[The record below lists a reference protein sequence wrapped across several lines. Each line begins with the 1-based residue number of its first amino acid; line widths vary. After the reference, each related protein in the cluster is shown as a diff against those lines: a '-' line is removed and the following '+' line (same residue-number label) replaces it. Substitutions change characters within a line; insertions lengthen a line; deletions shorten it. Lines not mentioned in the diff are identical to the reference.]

1 MAMMVRRGTRGRRR
15 TDQVSYREVLPA
27 AVGLFALA
35 ALVEV
40 LATGVADPRAAV
52 VFGALVALGELLRL
66 HLPGDREGAPIAVT
80 GAFGYALLVRIGP
93 FPARQG
99 ALQVVAVT
107 AIAMMVGVLPR
118 LVAGRPAGS
127 VGMAVRLLTVACAAA
142 VFRPLAGVAGID
154 GHWWFALAVMAL
166 LIAAAWLL
174 ELVVTA
180 VVRRGTVRARFAT
193 TLRDELRV
201 QAPLG
206 VAVGSFA
213 VLIVFATQVMGLVA
227 VAVLFAPLLVTH
239 VAFRKYAEIRATYLQ
254 TVRALARVT
263 EIGGYVQP
271 GHCDRVSQL
280 AVAVGRRLGM
290 AEPELVELRY
300 AALMHDIG
308 QLSLPE
314 PIPGG
319 GTVLVSSPQR
329 RRIAA
334 LGAEVVR
341 EAKLLDSVAEIVRRQ
356 GDPYPGGA
364 ADASLPPL
372 GSRIIRAAGVYD
384 DLVGASA
391 EPARTAAAV
400 AHLRLGC
407 GREYDPNV
415 VEALAAVVAD
425 GSACR

>member
-1 MAMMVRRGTRGRRR
+1 MTARRGTRRRPR
-15 TDQVSYREVLPA
+15 TDPVGCRQLLSA
-27 AVGLFALA
+27 AVGAVALA
-35 ALVEV
+35 ALIDV
-40 LATGVADPRAAV
+40 LAAGVADPRAAV

-66 HLPGDREGAPIAVT
+66 NLPGDRAGAPIAVT
-80 GAFGYALLVRIGP
+80 AAFGYALLVRIGP
-93 FPARQG
+93 SPARQG
-99 ALQVVAVT
+99 ALQVVAVV
-107 AIAMMVGVLPR
+107 AIATTVGVLPR
-118 LVAGRPAGS
+118 LVAGRPVGL
-127 VGMAVRLLTVACAAA
+127 VGMAIRVLAVACTAA
-142 VFRPLAGVAGID
+142 VFRPLAGAVRVD
-154 GHWWFALAVMAL
+154 GHWWFALTVMAP
-166 LIAAAWLL
+166 LIAAAWSL
-174 ELVVTA
+174 ELVLTA
-180 VVRRGTVRARFAT
+180 ALRSRALPAGFVT
-193 TLRDELRV
+193 TLGDELRV
-201 QAPLG
+201 QTPLG

-213 VLIVFATQVMGLVA
+213 VLIVFATEVMGLLA
-227 VAVLFAPLLVTH
+227 LAVLLAPLLVTH
-239 VAFRKYAEIRATYLQ
+239 VAFRKYAGIRATYLQ

-290 AEPELVELRY
+290 TEPELVELRY

-308 QLSLPE
+308 QLSLPD

-319 GTVLVSSPQR
+319 ATVLVSSQQR

-356 GDPYPGGA
+356 GDPCPVGA
-364 ADASLPPL
+364 AGGDLPPL

-400 AHLRLGC
+400 AHLRSGC

-415 VEALAAVVAD
+415 VAALAGVVTD
-425 GSACR
+425 GPARR